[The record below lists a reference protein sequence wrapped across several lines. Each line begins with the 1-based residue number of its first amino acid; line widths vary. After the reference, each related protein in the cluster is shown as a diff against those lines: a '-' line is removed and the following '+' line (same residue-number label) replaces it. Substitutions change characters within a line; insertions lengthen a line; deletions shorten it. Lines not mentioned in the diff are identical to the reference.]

1 MGFFAKVPLSVTVAN
16 GTFTSDW
23 IPTLGSQ
30 ELLGD
35 IRALGGEEGSPGQ
48 LRRCSFPIQRGLTRS
63 PFSRLGSGK
72 LGSPEQTEE
81 SG

>member
-1 MGFFAKVPLSVTVAN
+1 MGFFAKVPLSVTVAK

-23 IPTLGSQ
+23 IQTLGSQ

>member
-1 MGFFAKVPLSVTVAN
+1 MGFFAKVPLSVTVAK
-16 GTFTSDW
+16 GTFTPDR
-23 IPTLGSQ
+23 IQTLGSQ

-48 LRRCSFPIQRGLTRS
+48 LRCFSFPIQRGLTRS